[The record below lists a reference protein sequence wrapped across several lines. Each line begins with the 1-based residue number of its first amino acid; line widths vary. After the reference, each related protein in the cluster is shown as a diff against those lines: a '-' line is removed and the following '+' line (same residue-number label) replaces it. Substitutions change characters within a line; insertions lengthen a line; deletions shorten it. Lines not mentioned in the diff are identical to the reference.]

1 MCSGPL
7 VVLAGLLGGYVVDEL
22 LKYEVCALDE
32 LGDESRGVNADGSP
46 EGRGVVGV
54 EG

>member
-1 MCSGPL
+1 
-7 VVLAGLLGGYVVDEL
+7 VFVGLLGGYVVDEL
-22 LKYEVCALDE
+22 LKYEACGLDE
-32 LGDESRGVNADGSP
+32 LGDDSRGVNTDGRP